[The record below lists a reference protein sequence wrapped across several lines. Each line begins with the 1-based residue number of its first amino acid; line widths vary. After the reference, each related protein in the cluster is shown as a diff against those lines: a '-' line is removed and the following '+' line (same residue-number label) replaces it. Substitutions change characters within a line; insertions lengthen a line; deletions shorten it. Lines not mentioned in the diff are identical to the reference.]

1 MRAMYGAVHHLPTS
15 GLQPV
20 NATPIY
26 RQWMKRFSGFS
37 HGFFPMCYIQYM
49 SYRTIKI
56 DWSPDSGQH
65 WKTFT
70 AARLEAGRLWSWL
83 VERHA
88 DARQQGGTWPSKADL
103 QKEVARQ
110 FPALHSQSV
119 QQIVADFCEA
129 IASAESL
136 RKHGEEYEYPHKK
149 PRYRQVI
156 FTNQGAKVRNGSLV
170 LPCGTAGRLVVRI
183 PKGVALPGRLMEV
196 RLDYGCIEIV
206 CEIADEART
215 GGPIIGVDLGVNTVI
230 AATDGEK
237 AILLSGREIKATIQL
252 RNKRLAEITAKQAH
266 KTKGSRR
273 HKRLQRRKYRMLSH
287 ASNKVRD
294 LCHKATRKVA
304 EVFPNAKAY
313 VGEPFN
319 DAAQKMGRKQAQTVA
334 SACNRKIVSL
344 LNYKLA
350 ACIEVD
356 ESYTSQTCP
365 VCGTRS
371 KHRRIYR
378 CQCGFVA
385 PRDVV
390 GSTNIRTIGI
400 DGALRPG
407 CSVPNAIQWEH
418 PSKYPA
424 TAVAGSAAD
433 TSEIAREQSREAA
446 PL

>member
-1 MRAMYGAVHHLPTS
+1 VCGASGSPITKN

-20 NATPIY
+20 NATLLQ
-26 RQWMKRFSGFS
+26 RQWMKRFPGFS
-37 HGFFPMCYIQYM
+37 HGFSQAMYYTQAM

-56 DWSPDSGQH
+56 DWLPQAGKP

-70 AARLEAGRLWSWL
+70 AVRMEAGRLWSWL

-88 DARQQGGTWPSKADL
+88 DARQVGEKWPTKAEL
-103 QKEVARQ
+103 QKEIKRQ
-110 FPALHSQSV
+110 FSALHSQSA

-136 RKHGEEYEYPHKK
+136 RKRGETYEYPHKK

-156 FTNQGAKVRNGSLV
+156 FTNQGAKVRSGVLS
-170 LPCGTAGRLVVRI
+170 LPCGTAGRLVIRL
-183 PKGVALPGRLMEV
+183 PKMVVLPGRVIEV
-196 RLDYGCIEIV
+196 RLHYGCVEIV
-206 CEIADEART
+206 CEIPDEART
-215 GGPIIGVDLGVNTVI
+215 GGPVIGVDLGVNTII

-237 AILLSGREIKATIQL
+237 ALLLSGREIKATIQL

-273 HKRLQRRKYRMLSH
+273 HRRLQRRKYRMLSH
-287 ASNKVRD
+287 AQNKVRD

-304 EVFPNAKAY
+304 ETFPNAKAY

-319 DAAQKMGRKQAQTVA
+319 DAAQKMRRKQAQTVA
-334 SACNRKIVSL
+334 STCNRKIIAL

-356 ESYTSQTCP
+356 EHHTSQTCP
-365 VCGTRS
+365 VCGERS
-371 KHRRIYR
+371 KHQRTYR
-378 CQCGFVA
+378 CRCGFIS

-390 GSTNIRTIGI
+390 GSTNIRTIGME
-400 DGALRPG
+400 GAMRPG
-407 CSVPNAIQWEH
+407 CSVPNAIHWKY
-418 PSKYPA
+418 PSKYPG
-424 TAVAGSAAD
+424 TAPGSHAD
-433 TSEIAREQSREAA
+433 TMQVAREPLREAA